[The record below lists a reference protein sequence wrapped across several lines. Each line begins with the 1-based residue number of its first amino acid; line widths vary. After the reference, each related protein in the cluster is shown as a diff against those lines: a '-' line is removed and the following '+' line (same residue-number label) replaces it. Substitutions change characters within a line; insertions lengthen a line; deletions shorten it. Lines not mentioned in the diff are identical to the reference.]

1 MKKCIVISDSF
12 KGSLSSGEICEIARE
27 SFQNVFPACKLVCI
41 PVADGGEGTVACFQ
55 EVCGGELVTVRVQ
68 GPFGQSMEASY
79 LQLEEKQ
86 AVIEMAAYAGLPL
99 ANDCKDPRITTTYGV
114 GQSGAIPAFCWGWA
128 AAPPTMAAAAALR
141 RWASALRTE
150 RAGSLFPPAERWIKS
165 PILTHGGR
173 GGCCGM

>member
-86 AVIEMAAYAGLPL
+86 AVIEMAACAGLPL
-99 ANDCKDPRITTTYGV
+99 ANDCKDPRITT
-114 GQSGAIPAFCWGWA
+114 S
-128 AAPPTMAAAAALR
+128 
-141 RWASALRTE
+141 
-150 RAGSLFPPAERWIKS
+150 
-165 PILTHGGR
+165 
-173 GGCCGM
+173 

>member
-86 AVIEMAAYAGLPL
+86 AVIEMAACAGLPL

-114 GQSGAIPAFCWGWA
+114 GQLIRHAVERGNTRILLG
-128 AAPPTMAAAAALR
+128 LGG
-141 RWASALRTE
+141 SATND
-150 RAGSLFPPAERWIKS
+150 
-165 PILTHGGR
+165 
-173 GGCCGM
+173 GGCGLSLIHISEPLYGPRGPGVYSHRRNAGQNRPY